1 MTLGGKVGMGASSFK
16 VSFNLDEDDVTYFRK
31 LFRRAR
37 ANAATTDEGEIV
49 SSAAGL
55 VTMMRTKKN
64 TPRFILE
71 AVGSLEDLAKIITDE
86 DYLPPKT
93 IRGQVLGALAYFA
106 NPDDLIP
113 DEIPVLGFLDDAIMI
128 KFVEEEFKHELWAFR
143 KFRKFRDGAELKP
156 WTKVAG
162 DRLPGRLDEMR
173 KKLRAD
179 VVARKTKDAAKGK
192 VGF

>member
-1 MTLGGKVGMGASSFK
+1 MGASSFK
-16 VSFNLDEDDVTYFRK
+16 VSFNLDEDDVRYFRK
-31 LFRRAR
+31 LFRSAR
-37 ANAATTDEGEIV
+37 ANAATTDEGAIV
-49 SSAAGL
+49 SSAAAL
-55 VTMMRTKKN
+55 VTLMRTKKN

-71 AVGSLEDLAKIITDE
+71 AVGSLEDLANIITDE
-86 DYLPPKT
+86 DYRPPKA

-192 VGF
+192 AGF

>member
-1 MTLGGKVGMGASSFK
+1 
-16 VSFNLDEDDVTYFRK
+16 
-31 LFRRAR
+31 
-37 ANAATTDEGEIV
+37 
-49 SSAAGL
+49 
-55 VTMMRTKKN
+55 
-64 TPRFILE
+64 
-71 AVGSLEDLAKIITDE
+71 
-86 DYLPPKT
+86 
-93 IRGQVLGALAYFA
+93 
-106 NPDDLIP
+106 
-113 DEIPVLGFLDDAIMI
+113 MI